1 MVEMA
6 GNPFR
11 PSFGQLP
18 PHLAG
23 RDELLS
29 NVRAALR
36 AGPGRPEFTSLVLG
50 ARGTGKT
57 VCLLAIRDEAE
68 AAGWRV
74 IQREALVPEA
84 GDEMAGAIA
93 EDCLD
98 ALEAIDPPP
107 KRRLTDIGIGRLLNL
122 KWENREARPQD
133 LQKLLNSL
141 IEATLAEGG
150 AGVLLIVDEFHNI
163 RTKDA
168 SRIASAL
175 QRITKDQGKPLAF
188 FGAGLPHIEYTLLPN
203 KGFTFFQRCYRQD
216 IERVNHSD
224 AMQAVALPLQE
235 LGIPIDKEHLE
246 LAVIS
251 AQGYPF
257 GLQSLG
263 FHMWEQANAPHNDIS
278 AEHIDAAVELMRE
291 EVARKVSVPTWNR
304 LSQMD
309 RRFLGAMS
317 RDDGPSRSADIARRL
332 DVDGRYVS
340 TYRKRLLNEGVI
352 VATDRGLVAFANPML
367 RDLALEHEAERKAV
381 EAAHQ
386 RYSAN
391 PSGSPDS
398 RCGTWMPR
406 SEAHCIRP
414 EGHSGPHRSR

>member
-29 NVRAALR
+29 NVRSTLQ

-84 GDEMAGAIA
+84 GDEVASGIA

-98 ALEAIDPPP
+98 LLEAIDPPP
-107 KRRLTDIGIGRLLNL
+107 KRRLTNIGIGRLLNL

-133 LQKLLNSL
+133 LQKSL
-141 IEATLAEGG
+141 TGLVEATQAEGG
-150 AGVLLIVDEFHNI
+150 AGVLLIVDEIHNL
-163 RTKDA
+163 RAKDA

-216 IERVNHSD
+216 IGRVKHGD

-235 LGIPIDKEHLE
+235 LGIQIDKERLE

-251 AQGYPF
+251 VQGYPF

-263 FHMWEQANAPHNDIS
+263 FHMWEQANAPHNDIG

-309 RRFLGAMS
+309 RRFLGVMS
-317 RDDGPSRSADIARRL
+317 RDDGPSRSADISRRL

-352 VATDRGLVAFANPML
+352 VATGRGLIAFANPML

-381 EAAHQ
+381 EAARQ
-386 RYSAN
+386 RYSAK

-398 RCGTWMPR
+398 RCDAWMPR

-414 EGHSGPHRSR
+414 EGHTGSHRSR

>member
-1 MVEMA
+1 MT
-6 GNPFR
+6 GNPFK

-29 NVRAALR
+29 NVRATLS
-36 AGPGRPEFTSLVLG
+36 AGAGRPEFTSLVLG

-68 AAGWRV
+68 AAGWHV

-84 GDEMAGAIA
+84 GDEVASGIA
-93 EDCLD
+93 ADCLD
-98 ALEAIDPPP
+98 ALETIDPPP
-107 KRRLTDIGIGRLLNL
+107 KRRLTGIGILKLLSL
-122 KWENREARPQD
+122 KWENREVRPQD
-133 LQKLLNSL
+133 LQKSL
-141 IEATLAEGG
+141 SNLVEATQSEGG

-163 RTKDA
+163 RAKDA

-224 AMQAVALPLQE
+224 AIKAVALPLQD
-235 LGIPIDKEHLE
+235 LGVQVDMERLK
-246 LAVIS
+246 LAV
-251 AQGYPF
+251 AATQGYPF
-257 GLQSLG
+257 SLQSFG
-263 FHMWEQANAPHNDIS
+263 FHMWEQAGAPHNDIA
-278 AEHIDAAVELMRE
+278 AEHIDVAVELMRE

-309 RRFLGAMS
+309 RRFLGAMAQ
-317 RDDGPSRSADIARRL
+317 DDGPSRSADIARRL

-340 TYRKRLLNEGVI
+340 TYRKRLLNEGVV
-352 VATDRGLVAFANPML
+352 VAADRGLLAFANPML
-367 RDLALEHEAERKAV
+367 RDLALEHEAEAAAM
-381 EAAHQ
+381 EAARQ
-386 RYSAN
+386 RYSMK
-391 PSGSPDS
+391 PSKPPAS
-398 RCGTWMPR
+398 RCDAWMPR
-406 SEAHCIRP
+406 SEARCVRP
-414 EGHSGPHRSR
+414 EGHAGPHRSR

>member
-1 MVEMA
+1 MAEMT
-6 GNPFR
+6 GNPFK

-18 PHLAG
+18 PHLVG
-23 RDELLS
+23 RDDLLS
-29 NVRAALR
+29 NVRSTLS

-84 GDEMAGAIA
+84 GDEVASGIA
-93 EDCLD
+93 DDCLD

-107 KRRLTDIGIGRLLNL
+107 KRRLTDIGILKLLSL
-122 KWENREARPQD
+122 RWEHRAARPAD
-133 LQKLLNSL
+133 LQKLLSGL
-141 IEATLAEGG
+141 VAATQAEGG
-150 AGVLLIVDEFHNI
+150 AGVILIIDEFHNM
-163 RTKDA
+163 RVKDA
-168 SRIASAL
+168 SRIASVL
-175 QRITKDQGKPLAF
+175 QRITKDQGRPLAF
-188 FGAGLPHIEYTLLPN
+188 FGAGLPHIEYTLLPD

-216 IERVNHSD
+216 IERVSHSD
-224 AMQAVALPLQE
+224 ALKAVVLPLQE
-235 LGIPIDKEHLE
+235 LNVPIDMERLK
-246 LAVIS
+246 LAVAA

-263 FHMWEQANAPHNDIS
+263 FHMWEQAGAPHNDIT

-304 LSQMD
+304 LSAVD
-309 RRFLGAMS
+309 RRFLGAMA

-340 TYRKRLLNEGVI
+340 TYRKRLLNEGVV
-352 VATDRGLVAFANPML
+352 VAADRGLLAFANPML
-367 RDLALEHEAERKAV
+367 RDLALEHAEEERAMEEARRSYPVKSSRS
-381 EAAHQ
+381 AA
-386 RYSAN
+386 
-391 PSGSPDS
+391 
-398 RCGTWMPR
+398 RCDAWMPR
-406 SEAHCIRP
+406 SEARCIRP
-414 EGHSGPHRSR
+414 ENHTGPHRSQ

>member
-6 GNPFR
+6 GNPFK

-29 NVRAALR
+29 NVRSTLR

-50 ARGTGKT
+50 TRGTGKT

-74 IQREALVPEA
+74 IQREASVPEA
-84 GDEMAGAIA
+84 GDGVASDIA

-98 ALEAIDPPP
+98 ALESLDPPP
-107 KRRLTDIGIGRLLNL
+107 KRRLTDIGIWRLLNL
-122 KWENREARPQD
+122 KWENREAQPQD
-133 LQKLLNSL
+133 LQKSL
-141 IEATLAEGG
+141 INLVDATQAEGG
-150 AGVLLIVDEFHNI
+150 AGVLLMVDEFHNI
-163 RTKDA
+163 RVKDA

-175 QRITKDQGKPLAF
+175 QHITKDQGKPLAF
-188 FGAGLPHIEYTLLPN
+188 LGAGLPHIEYTLLPN

-216 IERVNHSD
+216 IEWVKHSD
-224 AMQAVALPLQE
+224 AMQAIALPLQE
-235 LGIPIDKEHLE
+235 LGVQIDRERLK

-278 AEHIDAAVELMRE
+278 AEHIDAAVELMHE

-304 LSQMD
+304 LSQVD
-309 RRFLGAMS
+309 RKFLGAMS
-317 RDDGPSRSADIARRL
+317 RDDGPSRSADIAHRL

-352 VATDRGLVAFANPML
+352 IATDRGLIDFANPML

-381 EAAHQ
+381 ETARQ
-386 RYSAN
+386 RYSAK
-391 PSGSPDS
+391 PSISPDS
-398 RCGTWMPR
+398 RCSAWMPR

-414 EGHSGPHRSR
+414 EGHTGPHRSR

>member
-29 NVRAALR
+29 NVRSTLQ

-84 GDEMAGAIA
+84 GDEVASGIA

-98 ALEAIDPPP
+98 LLEAIDPPP

-133 LQKLLNSL
+133 LQKSL
-141 IEATLAEGG
+141 AGLVEATQAEGG
-150 AGVLLIVDEFHNI
+150 AGVLLIVDEIHNL
-163 RTKDA
+163 RAKDA

-216 IERVNHSD
+216 IGQVKHGD

-235 LGIPIDKEHLE
+235 LGIQIDRERLE

-263 FHMWEQANAPHNDIS
+263 FHMWEQANAPHNDIK

-304 LSQMD
+304 LSQVD
-309 RRFLGAMS
+309 RKFLGAMS

-352 VATDRGLVAFANPML
+352 IATGRGLIAFANPML

-381 EAAHQ
+381 EAASQ
-386 RYSAN
+386 RYSAK
-391 PSGSPDS
+391 PLGSPDS
-398 RCGTWMPR
+398 RCDAWMPR

-414 EGHSGPHRSR
+414 EDHTGPHRSR